1 MSIIEAVRNYFIT
14 FPDLP
19 EGAVQIDYL
28 GDEATQFTLEAV
40 PCEPVYRQYV
50 DGGCLR
56 QFLFV
61 FASRSYFGADVALC
75 AENQALF
82 EHLSDWVYTQDM
94 AGTLPDLGEGKRAVA
109 LQVTSSGY
117 VLSEDAKTARYQMQL
132 RLIYEEI
139 RNEV

>member
-1 MSIIEAVRNYFIT
+1 MSIIEAVREYFIT

-40 PCEPVYRQYV
+40 PCEPVYRQYT

-82 EHLSDWVYTQDM
+82 EGLADWVYTQDRN
-94 AGTLPDLGEGKRAVA
+94 GVLPDLGEDKRAVS
-109 LQVTSSGY
+109 LHTTSSGY
-117 VLSEDAKTARYQMQL
+117 ALSENAETARYQMQL
-132 RLIYEEI
+132 RLVYEEI
-139 RNEV
+139 RN